1 MNTKK
6 RHKKGKKKPKCNLG
20 FFRLKNGL
28 IFNYFSKYSIF
39 TCCNCVKIRASN

>member
-6 RHKKGKKKPKCNLG
+6 RYKKGKKKPKFYLG

-28 IFNYFSKYSIF
+28 IFNDFSKCSIF